1 MKRILS
7 ALAVAALALS
17 LGGCASVVQDT
28 VKYLYGD
35 SAYTTDAVKA
45 AAMGMTAY
53 DSFIQPR
60 IEDYGG
66 WPKPGTAACS
76 AVRTTLL
83 CRNQVV
89 WNGMKRSDAIASAA
103 IHKARQVIDGV
114 VPDDTGTALSEAAA
128 AIRDSQAQL
137 LDGAIP
143 QVTK

>member
-1 MKRILS
+1 MKMILRLTVLV
-7 ALAVAALALS
+7 ALTAA
-17 LGGCASVVQDT
+17 LGGCASVVQGT

-35 SAYTTDAVKA
+35 SPYTQDAVKA
-45 AAMGMTAY
+45 AAIGMTAY

-66 WPKPGTAACS
+66 WPKPGTSACAA
-76 AVRTTLL
+76 VKTTLL
-83 CRNQVV
+83 CRNQSV
-89 WNGMKRSDAIASAA
+89 WNGMKRSDAVASAA

-114 VPDDTGTALSEAAA
+114 VPDDTGTALSDAAT
-128 AIRDSQAQL
+128 AIRDSQAQV